1 MGSKPGKVDRD
12 GLANYRR
19 LSDETGVPP
28 ERLRVWFN
36 RDTAQLRELSLSG
49 LEPPVWVL
57 DEAVRAIRLHL
68 GVAD

>member
-1 MGSKPGKVDRD
+1 MARNSRVDRD

-28 ERLRVWFN
+28 ERLRVWFSRN
-36 RDTAQLRELSLSG
+36 TAGLRDLSLSG
-49 LEPPVWVL
+49 LEPPVWVA
-57 DEAVRAIRLHL
+57 DEAIRAIRAHL